1 MRHHTTPLSQPV
13 FSEPVF
19 NEGSFAPDPS
29 HQATPHPSDAELYRE
44 LGNALKKNVVG
55 FDRSW
60 IKDDAVFPLADALGS
75 RGPDVIA
82 AIQQTKQVTFHVIG
96 DSGASNDGKYQ
107 HELHV
112 ADQLVA
118 DWLVSP
124 VAARPAFLY
133 SLGDVVYDFGEP
145 QYYYDQF
152 YEPYRNYPAPIF
164 AIPGNHDSF
173 IVPGTAP
180 DNEPL
185 KVFARNFCAQQH
197 EITAEAGS
205 LHRTAMTQ
213 PGVYFALDVPFVRI
227 IGLFSNALEDPGL
240 ISDQNGHWPG
250 VPRYQLDFLKA
261 QLARIKTEKYSGAVL
276 LAMHHPPF
284 TFSPAAGGK
293 GGNHTGSTDMLR
305 EIDKICAEVGVY
317 PHAVL
322 SGHAHN
328 YQRYTRVVQLGAEN
342 HEVPFVVCGC
352 GGHNVN
358 VLAKASL
365 EPAFGVRVDHLDPK
379 PAVKTGGLTLE
390 KYDDRNYGYLK
401 IAVDHK
407 TLRIAFHHV
416 DETSLTQ
423 SRYDLVSID
432 LATHRKVAN

>member
-1 MRHHTTPLSQPV
+1 MPHHTTPLPQPV
-13 FSEPVF
+13 FSEPMF
-19 NEGSFAPDPS
+19 NEGSFTPDPS

-44 LGNALKKNVVG
+44 LGNTLLKNVVS
-55 FDRSW
+55 FDQSR
-60 IKDDAVFPLADALGS
+60 IKDDAVYALADACGA
-75 RGPDVIA
+75 RGTDVIA
-82 AIQQTKQVTFHVIG
+82 AIKKAGQVVFHVIG

-112 ADQLVA
+112 SDQLAA
-118 DWLVSP
+118 DFHASP
-124 VAARPAFLY
+124 ASSRPSFLY
-133 SLGDVVYDFGEP
+133 SLGDVVYDFGEA

-173 IVPGTAP
+173 VVPGTVP
-180 DNEPL
+180 DQEPL
-185 KVFARNFCAQQH
+185 KIFARNFCAQQH
-197 EITAEAGS
+197 EITAEAAS

-213 PGVYFALDVPFVRI
+213 PGVYFTLDAPFARI

-240 ISDQNGHWPG
+240 ISDQNGRWPG

-261 QLARIKTEKYSGAVL
+261 QLSQIRAEKFGGAVL

-284 TFSPAAGGK
+284 TYQPPTSGTGGT
-293 GGNHTGSTDMLR
+293 HAGSTDMLR

-328 YQRYTRVVQLGAEN
+328 YQRYTRLVQLGGGQY
-342 HEVPFVVCGC
+342 EVPFVVCGC

-358 VLAKASL
+358 PLVKASL
-365 EPAFGVRVDHLDPK
+365 EPAFGARVDHLDLK
-379 PAVKTGGLTLE
+379 PALPTDGLTLE

-401 IAVDHK
+401 IAVDPK
-407 TLRIAFHHV
+407 KLQIAFHHV
-416 DETSLTQ
+416 NESSLTQ
-423 SRYDLVSID
+423 SRFDLVSID

>member
-19 NEGSFAPDPS
+19 NEGSFTPDPS
-29 HQATPHPSDAELYRE
+29 HESTPHPSDAELYRE

-55 FDRSW
+55 FDRSR
-60 IKDDAVFPLADALGS
+60 IKDDAVFPLAEAFGAH
-75 RGPDVIA
+75 GPDVVA
-82 AIQQTKQVTFHVIG
+82 AIKAAGAVTFHVIG
-96 DSGASNDGKYQ
+96 DSGASNDGKYL

-112 ADQLVA
+112 ADQLTA
-118 DWLVSP
+118 DFITSP
-124 VAARPAFLY
+124 AASRPAFLF
-133 SLGDVVYDFGEP
+133 SLGDVVYDFGES

-173 IVPGTAP
+173 IVPGTTTG
-180 DNEPL
+180 NEPL
-185 KVFARNFCAQQH
+185 AIFARNFCAEQH
-197 EITAEAGS
+197 EITAEAAS
-205 LHRTAMTQ
+205 LHRTAMIQ
-213 PGVYFALDVPFVRI
+213 PGVYFALDVPFARV

-261 QLARIKTEKYSGAVL
+261 QLARIKTENYTGAVL

-284 TFSPAAGGK
+284 TYQSATGSKAGS
-293 GGNHTGSTDMLR
+293 HAGSTDMLR
-305 EIDKICAEVGVY
+305 EIDTICAEVGVY

-328 YQRYTRVVQLGAEN
+328 YQRYTRVVQLGGGRF
-342 HEVPFVVCGC
+342 EVPFVVCGC

-358 VLAKASL
+358 PIAKASL

-379 PAVKTGGLTLE
+379 PALSTAGLTLE

-401 IAVDHK
+401 ITVDQNK
-407 TLRIAFHHV
+407 LQIAFHNV
-416 DETSLTQ
+416 NETSLSQ
-423 SRYDLVSID
+423 SRFDLVSID
-432 LATHRKVAN
+432 LASHLKVAN

>member
-1 MRHHTTPLSQPV
+1 MRHHTTPLPQPV
-13 FSEPVF
+13 FSEPRF
-19 NEGSFAPDPS
+19 NEGSFTADPS
-29 HQATPHPSDAELYRE
+29 HEAIPHPSDAELYRE
-44 LGNALKKNVVG
+44 LGNALKKNVVA
-55 FDRSW
+55 FDKSR
-60 IKDDAVFPLADALGS
+60 IADDAVFPLGDAYGA
-75 RGPDVIA
+75 RGPDEIIA
-82 AIQQTKQVTFHVIG
+82 IKKAGQVSFHVIG
-96 DSGASNDGKYQ
+96 DSGATNDGKYQ

-112 ADQLVA
+112 SDQLTA
-118 DWLVSP
+118 DFHSGP
-124 VAARPAFLY
+124 VASRPAFLY
-133 SLGDVVYDFGEP
+133 SLGDVVYDFGEAP
-145 QYYYDQF
+145 YYYDQF

-173 IVPGTAP
+173 VVPGTAP
-180 DNEPL
+180 DDEPL
-185 KVFARNFCAQQH
+185 KIFGRNFCAQQH

-213 PGVYFALDVPFVRI
+213 PGVYFTLDVPFVRI

-250 VPRYQLDFLKA
+250 VPRHQLNFLKA
-261 QLARIKTEKYSGAVL
+261 QLNRIKAEKFAGAVL
-276 LAMHHPPF
+276 FAMHHPPF
-284 TFSPAAGGK
+284 TYRSPKSGG
-293 GGNHTGSTDMLR
+293 GTHAGSTEMLR
-305 EIDKICAEVGVY
+305 EIDRICAEAGVY

-328 YQRYTRVVQLGAEN
+328 YQRYTRIVQLGAEK

-352 GGHNVN
+352 GGHNVS
-358 VLAKASL
+358 VLAKASE
-365 EPAFGVRVDHLDPK
+365 EPSFGDRVDHLDPN
-379 PAVKTGGLTLE
+379 PAVTTGGLTLE

-401 IAVDHK
+401 INVDAQ